1 MWGGRPQAMVHL
13 DGTVK
18 GLKTI
23 RQERGINAS
32 TLKADNMRT
41 ILTNHD
47 NFLNEK
53 TEVEHYIESRGFLCF
68 FLPKFHCE
76 LNPIESV

>member
-1 MWGGRPQAMVHL
+1 M
-13 DGTVK
+13 
-18 GLKTI
+18 
-23 RQERGINAS
+23 QERGINAS
-32 TLKADNMRT
+32 TLKADNMWI

-47 NFLNEK
+47 DFLNEK

-76 LNPIESV
+76 LNPIESA